1 MFQKSIPKLTFVFLL
16 YSGLCYGQ
24 LNQRTIYNSKED
36 KQLNISLNG
45 RVKNISIKSQ
55 NLENE
60 SIDSVFYA
68 FDKNGTITDIK
79 TIGQGVDVI
88 ERKIRLEEIHYKF
101 EEGKIVSKLNK
112 AINGLDGDVYQYDKD
127 WNLIL
132 EKMYMK
138 NKLIKEISSKY
149 DGQNRIVEKIEHLYG
164 GFSDYNERTEKN
176 KSDYLYTI
184 EGYAYDEA
192 GNLISKT
199 EKNLKKKFTE
209 TTQYRYDPSNNL
221 IEKGNCI
228 SDRNK
233 KDCIYKPLFGYEYN
247 SKNQLI
253 KEFQLAKFS
262 PHNTDTY
269 YQYDENGN
277 EVESKGFYIYPDKG
291 ATLGYHFKYEYD
303 QFGNK
308 IKDVEVVG
316 QYRSL
321 GFDKYQTETTKYDK
335 YQNVILIEYLTQD
348 SSPIKVISKKYS
360 YDNSGNWT
368 IMETSEGKSHDDL
381 KLTEIIT
388 RTIEYYQ

>member
-1 MFQKSIPKLTFVFLL
+1 MLRKLIPKLTFVFLL
-16 YSGLCYGQ
+16 YSSLCYGQ
-24 LNQRTIYNSKED
+24 LNQRTIYISKED
-36 KQLNISLNG
+36 KQLNITLNG

-79 TIGQGVDVI
+79 TIEQGVDVI
-88 ERKIRLEEIHYKF
+88 ERKIRLEKMHYKF

-112 AINGLDGDVYQYDKD
+112 AINGFDGYVYQYDKD

-149 DGQNRIVEKIEHLYG
+149 DGQKRIVEKIEHLYG
-164 GFSDYNERTEKN
+164 GFSDYSERTEKN
-176 KSDYLYTI
+176 KSDYLFII

-209 TTQYRYDPSNNL
+209 TTQYKYDTSNNL

-228 SDRNK
+228 SDLTK

-291 ATLGYHFKYEYD
+291 TTLGYHFKYEYD

-335 YQNVILIEYLTQD
+335 YQNVILIEFLTQD
-348 SSPIKVISKKYS
+348 STPIKVISKKYS

-368 IMETSEGKSHDDL
+368 IMETSEGKSYDDL

>member
-1 MFQKSIPKLTFVFLL
+1 MPKKSILKLTFVFLL
-16 YSGLCYGQ
+16 YSSLCNGQ
-24 LNQRTIYNSKED
+24 LDQRTTYNSKED
-36 KQLNISLNG
+36 KQLSISLNG
-45 RVKNISIKSQ
+45 RVQNISLKSQ
-55 NLENE
+55 NLANE
-60 SIDSVFYA
+60 SSDSVFYA

-88 ERKIRLEEIHYKF
+88 ERKIQLEEIHYKF
-101 EEGKIVSKLNK
+101 EEGRIVSKLNK
-112 AINGLDGDVYQYDKD
+112 AVNGLDGYVYQYDKD

-138 NKLIKEISSKY
+138 NKLITEISTNY
-149 DGQNRIVEKIEHLYG
+149 DGQKRIIEKTEHLYG

-184 EGYAYDEA
+184 ESYVYDED

-199 EKNLKKKFTE
+199 EKNLKKQFTE
-209 TTQYRYDPSNNL
+209 TTQYKYDTSNNL
-221 IEKGNCI
+221 IEEGNCV

-233 KDCIYKPLFGYEYN
+233 KGCNYRPLFGYEYN

-253 KEFQLAKFS
+253 KKFQLAKFS

-277 EVESKGFYIYPDKG
+277 EIESKGFYIYPDKG
-291 ATLGYHFKYEYD
+291 TTLGYHFKYEYD

-316 QYRSL
+316 KYRSL
-321 GFDKYQTETTKYDK
+321 GFDKYQTEATKYDK

-348 SSPIKVISKKYS
+348 GSPIKVISKKYF

-368 IMETSEGKSHDDL
+368 TMETSEGKSHDDL

-388 RTIEYYQ
+388 RRIMYYQ